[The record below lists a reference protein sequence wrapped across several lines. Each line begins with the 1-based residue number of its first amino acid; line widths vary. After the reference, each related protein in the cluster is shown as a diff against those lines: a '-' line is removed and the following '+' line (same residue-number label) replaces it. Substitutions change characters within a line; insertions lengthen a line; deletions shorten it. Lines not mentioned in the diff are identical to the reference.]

1 MIFTLIT
8 VFLAIMIN
16 LIVIYFIK
24 SFDQSETRD
33 DTCVCNN
40 NDKFKPLFIKYY
52 SILAIML
59 MVIIY
64 ILPLLLKTIFLNRF
78 ATRLVVS
85 LTSPLGNFFISL
97 FLAIG
102 FFSIFFLFRYTKEK
116 ESDKCNCKTDLQE
129 IVRLGLMYYSMIV
142 LIIYIIT
149 TVVTFALRK

>member
-1 MIFTLIT
+1 
-8 VFLAIMIN
+8 
-16 LIVIYFIK
+16 
-24 SFDQSETRD
+24 
-33 DTCVCNN
+33 
-40 NDKFKPLFIKYY
+40 
-52 SILAIML
+52 